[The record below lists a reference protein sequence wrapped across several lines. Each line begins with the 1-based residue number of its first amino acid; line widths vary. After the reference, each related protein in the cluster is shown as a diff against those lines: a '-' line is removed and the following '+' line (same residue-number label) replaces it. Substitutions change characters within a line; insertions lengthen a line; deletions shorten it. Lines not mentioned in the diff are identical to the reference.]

1 MASLIFTEVLA
12 NSSYLISSN
21 LLMCVR
27 VSNDSMES
35 SLRLSM
41 FTEHVNVKIRNNFS
55 DMIVFVMQLYCKLEG
70 FF

>member
-27 VSNDSMES
+27 VMNDSMES
-35 SLRLSM
+35 INYFLRLSM
-41 FTEHVNVKIRNNFS
+41 FTEHVNVKIQNTFPT
-55 DMIVFVMQLYCKLEG
+55 
-70 FF
+70 